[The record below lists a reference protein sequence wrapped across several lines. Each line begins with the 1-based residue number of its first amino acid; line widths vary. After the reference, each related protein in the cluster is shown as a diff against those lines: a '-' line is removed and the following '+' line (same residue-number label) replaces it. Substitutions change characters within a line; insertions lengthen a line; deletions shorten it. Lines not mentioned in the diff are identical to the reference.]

1 MRGGKHAAEANFS
14 TLKNRERE
22 KRMTVGEIEHRG
34 GVSGLQRLI
43 ERVPEITQ
51 QRRRRWSEAWIRDEQ
66 NLSRISPAATAA
78 TPGDGGTV
86 GKEGEE
92 GEEAT
97 YCASG
102 SIE

>member
-1 MRGGKHAAEANFS
+1 
-14 TLKNRERE
+14 
-22 KRMTVGEIEHRG
+22 MTVGEIEHRG